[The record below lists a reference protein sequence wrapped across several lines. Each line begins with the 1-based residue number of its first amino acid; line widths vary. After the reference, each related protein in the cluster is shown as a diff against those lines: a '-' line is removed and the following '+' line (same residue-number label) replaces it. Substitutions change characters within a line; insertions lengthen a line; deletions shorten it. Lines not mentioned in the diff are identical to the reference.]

1 MGKLP
6 VSEDEDSVV
15 RNGIRKAVCLNYFY
29 GDENC
34 PSCRQGPEC
43 RLMVDEAVKYV
54 ENLTSKRK
62 SLLTKKGP

>member
-6 VSEDEDSVV
+6 VTEDEDSVV

-34 PSCRQGPEC
+34 PYCRRAPEC
-43 RLMVDEAVKYV
+43 RLMVDEAIKYV
-54 ENLTSKRK
+54 TNLTSKRNPFPA
-62 SLLTKKGP
+62 KKVT